1 MSNRRSI
8 RKRRFS
14 VFAPLAILGVSLAI
28 SACWPWPRRVMPP
41 GYLPEPPATQLPVHR
56 VLFIHGWQGLVRDFS
71 HYYPIAVESL
81 PAHCEVYIVSGLD
94 RTMGALSESNEKIV
108 DEIELF
114 MASNDIPLENLHL
127 VAHSMGGLA
136 ARRFVTRHPG
146 AVRQAFLVGTPSGG
160 VRAFHGANL
169 SGWCTPAEI
178 AEFNEANP
186 PDPKVQWF
194 VIAGNHYRDPGSGA
208 FWEGVPNDGLI
219 ATASV
224 KHFVELCGDSIPV
237 TWRVGNFTHPDWNWG
252 ANLLRSEKVVN
263 WVINRIEED
272 LSPH

>member
-1 MSNRRSI
+1 MERRSAG
-8 RKRRFS
+8 KRTGII
-14 VFAPLAILGVSLAI
+14 APLLFWIGLSILL
-28 SACWPWPRRVMPP
+28 SAYWPWQRPVMPP
-41 GYLPEPPATQLPVHR
+41 GYLPEPPAPELPIHR

-71 HYYPIAVESL
+71 HYYPVAVENL
-81 PAHCEVYIVSGLD
+81 PAHCEIYIVTGMD
-94 RTMGALSESNEKIV
+94 RRMGGLSENNEDVV

-114 MASNDIPLENLHL
+114 LASHDIPLENLHL

-146 AVRQAFLVGTPSGG
+146 AVRQAFLLGTPSGG
-160 VRAFHGANL
+160 IRAFNGVNL
-169 SGWCTPAEI
+169 SGWCTPSGI
-178 AEFNEANP
+178 GEFNAANP

-208 FWEGVPNDGLI
+208 FWEGIPNDGLI

-224 KHFVELCGDSIPV
+224 RRFVELCGDSIPV

-252 ANLLRSEKVVN
+252 ANLLRSEKIVN
-263 WVINRIEED
+263 WVIDRIEED
-272 LSPH
+272 VSTD